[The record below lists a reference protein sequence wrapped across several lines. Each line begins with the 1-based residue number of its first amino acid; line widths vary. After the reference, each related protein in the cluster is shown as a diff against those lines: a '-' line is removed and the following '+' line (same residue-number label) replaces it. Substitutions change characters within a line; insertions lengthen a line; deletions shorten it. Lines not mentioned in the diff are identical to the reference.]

1 MPVRTHRMIIMIA
14 ECDRDRSITKLF
26 FEELDVAY
34 CSI

>member
-1 MPVRTHRMIIMIA
+1 MMIMRHMPVIA

-34 CSI
+34 NSI